1 LKAIVFFTN
10 QKCLIK
16 YITVLCLVTQQ
27 TMSDLVALAQEI
39 AKWQT
44 KLEQEEATMFLYQ
57 EAILASQK
65 QKDDCERVLFDLKN
79 RMCAL
84 CKNGQPKS
92 PEPPVTQHTV
102 LLDANG
108 ARQFDREQTI
118 AYDNLPSGVTEM
130 QEAGPSQA
138 SKTHAADKPAA
149 GGSKN
154 ARCPFVTGKAWLPC
168 AFKKA
173 CPECC
178 ADPESAQ
185 MQTPVKK
192 RKRGVQP
199 KIKAAKVPLTAQGA
213 AAVDSVLRHIN
224 SKEKVS
230 DDATEEDE
238 DYHDED
244 ECGLTALEQ
253 AKPCWCQR
261 LGCWETYVHDKF
273 EDWRLDN
280 YPFLNLTDLSQ
291 TAQNILK
298 TCTLG
303 RFITF
308 AGDVD
313 QWHIPA
319 VQSIEEWS
327 KRLAEFLER

>member
-1 LKAIVFFTN
+1 
-10 QKCLIK
+10 
-16 YITVLCLVTQQ
+16 
-27 TMSDLVALAQEI
+27 MSDLVALAQEI
-39 AKWQT
+39 AKWQ
-44 KLEQEEATMFLYQ
+44 KSWEESEANFLHFQ
-57 EAILASQK
+57 EAMLKSQK
-65 QKDDCERVLFDLKN
+65 QKDDCESVLFHLKN

-84 CKNGQPKS
+84 CKNDQPKS

-118 AYDNLPSGVTEM
+118 AYDAVTGM

-138 SKTHAADKPAA
+138 SKKHAADKPAA
-149 GGSKN
+149 GGSKELAAAKPSGGGSKN

-192 RKRGVQP
+192 RRRGAEP
-199 KIKAAKVPLTAQGA
+199 KSKAAKVPLTAQGA

-224 SKEKVS
+224 SKEKVA
-230 DDATEEDE
+230 DYATTEDE
-238 DYHDED
+238 DCHDED
-244 ECGLTALEQ
+244 ECGLTAKEQ
-253 AKPCWCQR
+253 AKPCWCKA
-261 LGCWETYVHDKF
+261 LACWETLVDEKF
-273 EDWRLDN
+273 EEWRDES
-280 YPFLNLTDLSQ
+280 YPFLSLSALSD
-291 TAQNILK
+291 TAQYRLK
-298 TCTLG
+298 SCTLG
-303 RFITF
+303 RFLTF

-313 QWHIPA
+313 HWNVES
-319 VQSIEEWS
+319 VQSMEEWS

>member
-1 LKAIVFFTN
+1 
-10 QKCLIK
+10 
-16 YITVLCLVTQQ
+16 
-27 TMSDLVALAQEI
+27 MSDLVALAQEI

-44 KLEQEEATMFLYQ
+44 FLKEHEATILQHQ
-57 EAILASQK
+57 EGMLASQK
-65 QKDDCERVLFDLKN
+65 QKADCEKVLFDLKN

-92 PEPPVTQHTV
+92 PEPPVTRPVTPVTQHTV
-102 LLDANG
+102 LLNANG

-118 AYDNLPSGVTEM
+118 AYDAVTGM

-138 SKTHAADKPAA
+138 SKKHAADKPAA
-149 GGSKN
+149 GGSKELAAAKPSGGGSKN

-192 RKRGVQP
+192 RRRGAEP
-199 KIKAAKVPLTAQGA
+199 KSKAAKVPLTAQGA

-224 SKEKVS
+224 SKEKVA
-230 DDATEEDE
+230 DYATTEDE
-238 DYHDED
+238 DCHDED
-244 ECGLTALEQ
+244 ECGLTAKEQ
-253 AKPCWCQR
+253 AKPCWCKA
-261 LGCWETYVHDKF
+261 LACWETLVDEKF
-273 EDWRLDN
+273 EEWRDES
-280 YPFLNLTDLSQ
+280 YPFLSLSALSD
-291 TAQNILK
+291 TAQYRLK
-298 TCTLG
+298 SCTLG
-303 RFITF
+303 RFLTF

-313 QWHIPA
+313 HWHVES
-319 VQSIEEWS
+319 VQSMEEWS